1 MDWHIAIPSYKRSE
15 IIQSKTLAVLE
26 RYDIPPEQVTI
37 FVASQ
42 EEYET
47 YSDAIK
53 GIQIIVALPGLAA
66 ARNFIMDY
74 FPVGKR
80 ILFMDD
86 DIEKF
91 IERTDEGTKVE
102 LESFTE
108 MVDMGFAKAKQVNC
122 CLWGLSAVPNP
133 FFMKRT
139 ISTHLKFIIGS
150 CFGMINP
157 GSSGDGGI
165 HLDFSEKEDY
175 LRTLL
180 CYERDGAVVRINYVS
195 PVTKYYK
202 HGGGMQT
209 NANRVKDQ
217 ETAVEYLVDRWPLLV
232 HINSRRRSQYPEV
245 LLRGPRLKTQNR

>member
-1 MDWHIAIPSYKRSE
+1 LA
-15 IIQSKTLAVLE
+15 TLS
-26 RYDIPPEQVTI
+26 RYDIPHDTI
-37 FVASQ
+37 AIIVANQ
-42 EEYET
+42 EEYLIYRAVLPDT
-47 YSDAIK
+47 
-53 GIQIIVALPGLAA
+53 IQIIVARPGLAE
-66 ARNFIMDY
+66 ARNFILQY
-74 FPVGKR
+74 YQIGTHIF
-80 ILFMDD
+80 FMDD
-86 DIEKF
+86 DIDKF
-91 IERTDEGTKVE
+91 IELSDEGTKVE